1 MPWSNP
7 SAMAGPYTIEDMN
20 DALLTLLSSVGD
32 ELHLAILNGQVE
44 VSRIV
49 TALPPD
55 VAVYFEAD
63 GALRGS
69 DGDARGTRDDAC
81 LLAAKALDLR
91 VSVFEKIREKL
102 GGARA
107 AAWPACWPGT
117 LIAHEVHR
125 LATTAVTVACFGRLA
140 NHSVQPFAVLADV
153 LHAPVTRLCVLA
165 AQLLAAPDRPWGEA
179 RRCAAFCRQITVW
192 LQAALDALDAVEAP
206 DVVNEPMQSI
216 FDECRAQ
223 IANVATMLHAAGDPA
238 GDRLRAMLDIGDD
251 AVSSL
256 QLEKVHA
263 EALLEG
269 LERADVLKPV
279 DGLGIEFLAFA
290 NARGW
295 GPRPHAATF
304 EAALEGVLRGARR
317 GGVSPSRARRCEA
330 ALKALGFDPRT
341 FLGAMKERERKAKL
355 LREIEQKRSNAP
367 AEFRKRVVY
376 ALKSGKGDP
385 GRAATFLGNC
395 GRVTLIGWI
404 KGDGAL
410 HREVVGRFDELQAE
424 LGSAPTA
431 CGDEASPSRRLKTR
445 TRRKTI

>member
-1 MPWSNP
+1 MPDP
-7 SAMAGPYTIEDMN
+7 HEIEEQN
-20 DALLTLLSSVGD
+20 DALLTLLSNGGHD
-32 ELHLAILNGQVE
+32 LRLAILNGRVA

-55 VAVYFEAD
+55 VAAYFEAD

-91 VSVFEKIREKL
+91 VRVFEKIREKL

-125 LATTAVTVACFGRLA
+125 LATTAVTVACFGHLSNDSA
-140 NHSVQPFAVLADV
+140 QPFAVLEDV
-153 LHAPVTRLCVLA
+153 LHAPVTRLYVFA

-192 LQAALDALDAVEAP
+192 LQEALDALDAVEAP
-206 DVVNEPMQSI
+206 DVFNDPMQSI

-223 IANVATMLHAAGDPA
+223 IANVATMLHAAGDPV
-238 GDRLRAMLDIGDD
+238 GDRLRALLDIGDD

-256 QLEKVHA
+256 KREKVHA
-263 EALLEG
+263 EALLAD
-269 LERADVLKPV
+269 LERADALQPV
-279 DGLGIEFLAFA
+279 DARGIEFLAFA

-304 EAALEGVLRGARR
+304 EAALEVLLRGER
-317 GGVSPSRARRCEA
+317 GGGASPSRARRCEA
-330 ALKALGFDPRT
+330 SLSALGFDPRT
-341 FLGAMKERERKAKL
+341 FLGATKERERKATL
-355 LREIEQKRSNAP
+355 LQKIEQQRSSEP
-367 AEFRKRVVY
+367 SEFRVRVVG
-376 ALKSGKGDP
+376 ALRSGKGDP

-395 GRVTLIGWI
+395 GRNTLIGWI

-410 HREVVGRFDELQAE
+410 HRQVVDKYADLQAE
-424 LGSAPTA
+424 LGPAPTA
-431 CGDEASPSRRLKTR
+431 CGDEASPSRSLKTR